1 MYSYKEQF
9 TFGSILDDIT
19 TSFSKT
25 FGREVAQ
32 ETAEK
37 AAKEAAQEIAQK
49 VAKEAAQEAS
59 QAAVKSARSSL
70 EELLQNQK
78 KLLKPIGG
86 ESLNIPRAPS
96 APSSALDLN
105 FGRQILDKGKDAA
118 GRNADSFIDGAKT
131 TAKAKSTWDQLK
143 NISKNIK
150 KGTMEASKE
159 IVDFAKRNPKL
170 TVAGV
175 TVTVLLIMTADRLA
189 KMNGRVFQISSVKNK
204 EKTNYLEIK
213 FNSDTNLVE
222 EDTIDI
228 LECDAEPS
236 LVDKKF
242 TIVDVQ
248 DTQTILVSADFSLT
262 KEGTLGTFRYNTD
275 FSSSFKGTTRETI
288 KGATNL
294 GKDIVIDLA
303 DIGGDIGGAAVG
315 GFFEGVGLGDF
326 FKKSSTIIYIICAI
340 LLTISILFGLA
351 QLRGAFR

>member
-25 FGREVAQ
+25 VGREVAQ

-49 VAKEAAQEAS
+49 AAKEAAQEAS

-78 KLLKPIGG
+78 KLLKPVGN
-86 ESLNIPRAPS
+86 SLNIPRAPS
-96 APSSALDLN
+96 MPASALDLN
-105 FGRQILDKGKDAA
+105 FGKQILDKGKDAA
-118 GRNADSFIDGAKT
+118 GRNADSFVDGAKT
-131 TAKAKSTWDQLK
+131 TAKAKGTWDQLK

-228 LECDAEPS
+228 IECDAEPS

-275 FSSSFKGTTRETI
+275 FSSSFRGTTRETI

-294 GKDIVIDLA
+294 GKDIVIDIA

-315 GFFEGVGLGDF
+315 GLFEGLGLGDF

-351 QLRGAFR
+351 QLRGTFR